1 MAMTAAAVM
10 TATAN
15 SVVEIDAA
23 AAVTG
28 IIIVVVVIVVLVV
41 AADAAPVA
49 PIASPIV
56 NLMKLRSVGPDA
68 CSW

>member
-10 TATAN
+10 TATAT
-15 SVVEIDAA
+15 SVVEID